1 MPVVPV
7 SSRFIQAN
15 TNGELHDANSA
26 TLSPLNRGFLY
37 GDAIYEVWRTYHCVL
52 FAWEEHWRRLEKS
65 AESIGMSIPWSADH
79 VLREIMATV
88 KAFSATAEEKEDLY
102 IRLQI
107 YRGEGELGLDTQH
120 ADRPGFII
128 LVKRVPT
135 ITTTHLS
142 TGLDVAIASGVRR
155 NPIECLNPAWKTG
168 NYLNNIVGLREAK
181 SRGFDDILFMNLA
194 GELTE
199 ASTSNLAFIQGNQ
212 WITPPTSA
220 GILHGITRAKTLAR
234 VAQAAGLIA
243 VERTIRPE
251 ALGEY
256 EEAMLLSTTK
266 DVQPVGRIEE
276 TSFCT
281 GPNSV
286 TRRLKEAFASMA
298 REYADTHPEF
308 TV

>member
-7 SSRFIQAN
+7 SCGFIQAN

-65 AESIGMSIPWSADH
+65 AESLGLSIPWSADH

-88 KAFSATAEEKEDLY
+88 RAFYATAEEKGDLY

-107 YRGEGELGLDTQH
+107 YRGEGELGLDTQL

-135 ITTTHLS
+135 ITTTHLA

-168 NYLNNIVGLREAK
+168 NYLNNIVGLKEAK
-181 SRGFDDILFMNLA
+181 SRGFDDVLFANLA

-199 ASTSNLAFIQGNQ
+199 ASTSNLAFIQGNR

-220 GILHGITRAKTLAR
+220 GILHGITRAKTLAL
-234 VAQAAGLIA
+234 VAQEAGLIA

-276 TSFCT
+276 TSFRT
-281 GPNSV
+281 GPESV
-286 TRRLKEAFASMA
+286 TRRLKGAFASMA
-298 REYADTHPEF
+298 REYADAHPELA
-308 TV
+308 V